1 MLTKLYI
8 RNFAIIS
15 ELDISF
21 SGNLNILTGET
32 GAGKSIL
39 LGAVSLILGER
50 ASSDMIRYG
59 EERALVEAV
68 FKLSPASVIDTV
80 LAGHDL
86 DKSGEFLTIRR
97 EITAKGQN
105 RIFINDQ
112 SATLAALKSL
122 GELLVDLHG
131 QHDHQSLLNPEK
143 QLDFLDEFCNHTG
156 LLKET
161 ARLWAE
167 AEHKRKSLNQLEKQR
182 DLILEKRELFEFQLK
197 EIRQADPKEGEDI
210 ELEQELTVLEN
221 AEFLF
226 QTSGAVG
233 YSLTGAEEG
242 NLVRLLTEVRKKIED
257 LHQIDKSLADYV
269 KEFDSALI
277 SIRETGRFFENY
289 AGKVVIDPERLVLV
303 KSRLDELNRLKKK
316 YGPSLTEVRARAEQL
331 ENELA
336 GGLNVDENLNRMK
349 SEFSE
354 LQAAYR
360 KQAEQLSSSR
370 KQKAVRLAVMVKDH
384 LKELGLEKAS
394 FSVQFGTV
402 PMPGSWVLSAGA
414 PVEAGESGFDS
425 VSFMISANTGEPEKP
440 LARVASGGEIS
451 RIMLAIKASTATV
464 GGIGVLIFD
473 EIDTGVSGK
482 TAFSVGKLLTRL
494 ANDRQVFVITHLPQV
509 ASVPGDHFMVSKRV
523 SAGSTE
529 STVRLLT
536 ESSRVEEIAKLLSG
550 DTITELSR
558 TQAKELL
565 TTPR

>member
-21 SGNLNILTGET
+21 TGNLNILTGET

-50 ASSDMIRYG
+50 ASADMIRHG

-68 FKLSPASVIDTV
+68 FKLSPSSVIDSV
-80 LAGHDL
+80 LTGHDL
-86 DKSGEFLTIRR
+86 DKPGEFLTIRR
-97 EITAKGQN
+97 EISTKGQN

-112 SATLAALKSL
+112 SATLAALKAL

-143 QLDFLDEFCNHTG
+143 QLEFLDEFCNHTG

-161 ARLWAE
+161 ARLWSE
-167 AEHKRKSLNQLEKQR
+167 AENKRKSLNHLEKQR

-197 EIRQADPKEGEDI
+197 EIRQTDPKEGEDV
-210 ELEQELTVLEN
+210 ELEQELSVLEN

-242 NLVRLLTEVRKKIED
+242 NLVKLLTDVRKKIED
-257 LHQIDKSLADYV
+257 LYQIDKTLADYF
-269 KEFDSALI
+269 KEVDSALI

-289 AGKVVIDPERLVLV
+289 AAKVVIDPERLVLV

-316 YGPSLTEVRARAEQL
+316 YGPSLSEVIHRAEQL
-331 ENELA
+331 ENELS

-349 SEFSE
+349 SELTE
-354 LQAAYR
+354 LQIAYQ
-360 KQAEQLSSSR
+360 KQADLLSSER
-370 KQKAVRLAVMVKDH
+370 TKKAENLAGMVKDR
-384 LKELGLEKAS
+384 LKELGLEKAA
-394 FSVQFGTV
+394 FSVRFGTV
-402 PMPGSWVLSAGA
+402 ALPGSWVHSAGTG
-414 PVEAGESGFDS
+414 VEAGETGFDS
-425 VSFMISANTGEPEKP
+425 VNFMISANEGEPEKP
-440 LARVASGGEIS
+440 LAKVASGGEIS

-494 ANDRQVFVITHLPQV
+494 AKDRQVFVITHLPQV

-523 SAGSTE
+523 SSGSTE

-536 ESSRVEEIAKLLSG
+536 DGSRVEEIAKLLSG